1 MKTFFKEILRTLTYR
16 SVFLLSLPM
25 LMLMLAAPSC
35 EKSDEPDPTA
45 LKAPVLTAGET
56 TNSSLEVRWEAVER
70 AAHYEWEFN
79 GTSGETTNHSFFAS
93 DLTPST
99 SYTLRVRACPA
110 AENKSQLPSEWSEIT
125 LTTGERRLEDVLSI
139 KILHIS
145 DIGVQVESSSTQTE
159 ETYYLRIS
167 PADQVDGRSNEEIRA
182 ADRAFFEE
190 EARTLGFTLSE
201 YLDLRLDKGTTVT
214 TSGALS
220 PNSAYCVYGY
230 GMRNDGTVTSN
241 LVRKSFRTLSNE
253 TPQIAITLGTI
264 ESTSVEASFAPQD
277 GDIEY
282 AALLRP
288 AAAYL
293 ELGDEEC
300 LKKLVEELVKE
311 GIDGTL
317 LLKGD
322 ATRTFDMLTPDTEYL
337 LFAFGYDAESQQAF
351 TSLSRKVFK
360 SAREFSELTV
370 EITVED
376 ITPET
381 AQVAFIPSDKNAT
394 YFYSVEPAHQFEGL
408 TDEEFIARAVANAKA
423 SGLLSFYLTSGDEA
437 YRQDLYPDMDYVA
450 FAFGFE
456 YGSMQVT
463 TGLLRNEFRSG
474 HLDVPELGIDIKV
487 SNLTSDTATV
497 TFTPT
502 NDEAY
507 YFSYV
512 APSAEFAGLDDDA
525 MIEKAL
531 SLPGYALAFVDCG
544 TLDFDAELSPGTEYT
559 AIAFGYEHDM
569 PTTKPFT
576 LTFTS
581 PEWEDPSQLF
591 KISHSN
597 LTSDSADIHVIP
609 ADKQMRYFSD
619 LKLSSDYEGLT
630 EEEITRKMIDEA
642 WYISLYIHY
651 GILDE
656 PFSGLQADT
665 EYTYFIFG
673 YDSDT
678 GTRTTPVS
686 SYRIRT
692 AAQ

>member
-16 SVFLLSLPM
+16 SVFLLSLP
-25 LMLMLAAPSC
+25 MLMLAAPSC

-56 TNSSLEVRWEAVER
+56 TDTSLEVRWEAVER

-110 AENKSQLPSEWSEIT
+110 AENKSLLPSEWSEIT
-125 LTTGERRLEDVLSI
+125 LTTGERRLKDVLSI

-311 GIDGTL
+311 GIDGTS

-463 TGLLRNEFRSG
+463 TGLFRNEFRSG

-487 SNLTSDTATV
+487 SNLTSDTANV

-678 GTRTTPVS
+678 GTRTTPVT

>member
-16 SVFLLSLPM
+16 SVFLLSLP
-25 LMLMLAAPSC
+25 MLMLAAPSC

-70 AAHYEWEFN
+70 AAHYEWEVN

-110 AENKSQLPSEWSEIT
+110 AENKSLLPSEWSEIT

-167 PADQVDGRSNEEIRA
+167 PADQVDGRSDEEIRA

-241 LVRKSFRTLSNE
+241 LVRKSFRTLNNE

-277 GDIEY
+277 GNIEY

-300 LKKLVEELVKE
+300 LKKLVKE
-311 GIDGTL
+311 GIDGTS

-351 TSLSRKVFK
+351 TSLSRKVFR

-463 TGLLRNEFRSG
+463 TGLFRNEFRSG

>member
-16 SVFLLSLPM
+16 SVFLLSLP
-25 LMLMLAAPSC
+25 MLMLAAPSC

-56 TNSSLEVRWEAVER
+56 TDTSLEVRWEAVER

-110 AENKSQLPSEWSEIT
+110 AENKSLLPSEWSEIT

-264 ESTSVEASFAPQD
+264 ESTSFAPQD

-300 LKKLVEELVKE
+300 LKKLVEE

-463 TGLLRNEFRSG
+463 TGLFRNEFRSG

-512 APSAEFAGLDDDA
+512 APSAELAGLDDDA

-678 GTRTTPVS
+678 GTRTTPVT

>member
-1 MKTFFKEILRTLTYR
+1 MDIRIEKKKGLRALFTKRGIPYLAGAVLLIFVVWLLVRGNSSRLRIDARTISVGEVARGEFNDYIRVTGQVQPITTVQLSPLEAGVVERLVVEEGASVHKGDVLVELSNTSLTLEILNSEAELAEKQNILRNTL
-16 SVFLLSLPM
+16 
-25 LMLMLAAPSC
+25 
-35 EKSDEPDPTA
+35 
-45 LKAPVLTAGET
+45 
-56 TNSSLEVRWEAVER
+56 
-70 AAHYEWEFN
+70 
-79 GTSGETTNHSFFAS
+79 
-93 DLTPST
+93 
-99 SYTLRVRACPA
+99 
-110 AENKSQLPSEWSEIT
+110 
-125 LTTGERRLEDVLSI
+125 
-139 KILHIS
+139 IS
-145 DIGVQVESSSTQTE
+145 MEQQK
-159 ETYYLRIS
+159 
-167 PADQVDGRSNEEIRA
+167 
-182 ADRAFFEE
+182 
-190 EARTLGFTLSE
+190 
-201 YLDLRLDKGTTVT
+201 LDLRLDKGTTVT

-311 GIDGTL
+311 GIDGTS

-463 TGLLRNEFRSG
+463 TGLFRNEFRSG

-678 GTRTTPVS
+678 GTRTTPVT

>member
-16 SVFLLSLPM
+16 SVFLLSLP
-25 LMLMLAAPSC
+25 MLMLAAPSC

-70 AAHYEWEFN
+70 AAHYEWEVN

-110 AENKSQLPSEWSEIT
+110 AENKSLLPSEWSEIT

-167 PADQVDGRSNEEIRA
+167 PADQVDGRSDEEIRA

-241 LVRKSFRTLSNE
+241 LVRKSFRTLNNE

-277 GDIEY
+277 GNIEY

-300 LKKLVEELVKE
+300 LKKLVKE
-311 GIDGTL
+311 GIDGTS

-463 TGLLRNEFRSG
+463 TGLFRNEFRSG

-531 SLPGYALAFVDCG
+531 SLPGYASVFVGCG

-678 GTRTTPVS
+678 GTRTTPVT

>member
-1 MKTFFKEILRTLTYR
+1 
-16 SVFLLSLPM
+16 
-25 LMLMLAAPSC
+25 
-35 EKSDEPDPTA
+35 
-45 LKAPVLTAGET
+45 
-56 TNSSLEVRWEAVER
+56 
-70 AAHYEWEFN
+70 
-79 GTSGETTNHSFFAS
+79 
-93 DLTPST
+93 
-99 SYTLRVRACPA
+99 
-110 AENKSQLPSEWSEIT
+110 
-125 LTTGERRLEDVLSI
+125 
-139 KILHIS
+139 
-145 DIGVQVESSSTQTE
+145 
-159 ETYYLRIS
+159 
-167 PADQVDGRSNEEIRA
+167 
-182 ADRAFFEE
+182 
-190 EARTLGFTLSE
+190 
-201 YLDLRLDKGTTVT
+201 
-214 TSGALS
+214 
-220 PNSAYCVYGY
+220 
-230 GMRNDGTVTSN
+230 MRNDGTVTSN

-264 ESTSVEASFAPQD
+264 ETTSVEASFAPQD

-311 GIDGTL
+311 GIDGTS

-322 ATRTFDMLTPDTEYL
+322 ATRTFDMLTPDTEYR

-360 SAREFSELTV
+360 SARELSELTV

-463 TGLLRNEFRSG
+463 TGLFRNEFRSG

-487 SNLTSDTATV
+487 SNLTSDTANV

-678 GTRTTPVS
+678 GTRTTPVT